1 LRQELRKQ
9 ISRKRTSRK
18 RQWFRLAQT
27 WRCWS
32 TFERICFQSL
42 SDFSSRSHTVYK
54 RVACSDVFTTPQDE
68 DRCSGDSFSRNFCWA
83 QLWTR

>member
-1 LRQELRKQ
+1 LTSCTDVANFFWQRVLPQARKSPNIQTSIQLRQELRKQ

-32 TFERICFQSL
+32 TFERICFRSL
-42 SDFSSRSHTVYK
+42 
-54 RVACSDVFTTPQDE
+54 
-68 DRCSGDSFSRNFCWA
+68 
-83 QLWTR
+83 